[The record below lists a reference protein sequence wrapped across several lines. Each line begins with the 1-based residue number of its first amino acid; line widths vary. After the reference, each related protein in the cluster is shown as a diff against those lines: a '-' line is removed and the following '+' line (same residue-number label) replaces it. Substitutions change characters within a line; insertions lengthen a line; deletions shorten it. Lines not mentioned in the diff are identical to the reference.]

1 MFKIAKIS
9 LVLLYVSGGSFAED
23 AHKALELQEKREWIP
38 KRWTEYNGL
47 YSSVDWDD
55 QGEQEVYFRVF
66 VSEDNDLPSFSMMF
80 IDVPVVAAKPAYSS
94 KTGRFLIRGGKVAPE
109 GVCKEQGVEEKLLF
123 LIIGKAEEENENC
136 YLKIGDMYFRKVQLR
151 D

>member
-38 KRWTEYNGL
+38 KSWTEYNGL

-66 VSEDNDLPSFSMMF
+66 VSEDND
-80 IDVPVVAAKPAYSS
+80 
-94 KTGRFLIRGGKVAPE
+94 
-109 GVCKEQGVEEKLLF
+109 
-123 LIIGKAEEENENC
+123 
-136 YLKIGDMYFRKVQLR
+136 
-151 D
+151 